1 MLAMTSIP
9 MMMIPSLG
17 MITKMRT
24 SMVLDVL
31 EKWLPI
37 GMARVVLE
45 LLMVPKWEVRNCK
58 VIYYAMVLLGRGLP
72 LIATETAMWL
82 KLYYFC
88 SVSSIG
94 LCK

>member
-9 MMMIPSLG
+9 MTMTPSLG

-37 GMARVVLE
+37 GMASVVLE
-45 LLMVPKWEVRNCK
+45 LLMVPKWEVRITN
-58 VIYYAMVLLGRGLP
+58 
-72 LIATETAMWL
+72 
-82 KLYYFC
+82 
-88 SVSSIG
+88 
-94 LCK
+94 

>member
-9 MMMIPSLG
+9 MTMTPSLS

-37 GMARVVLE
+37 GMASVVLE
-45 LLMVPKWEVRNCK
+45 LLMVPKWEVRITN
-58 VIYYAMVLLGRGLP
+58 
-72 LIATETAMWL
+72 
-82 KLYYFC
+82 
-88 SVSSIG
+88 
-94 LCK
+94 